1 MKRREFITLLGAV
14 AVCWPLGAQPPR
26 ADKVQAATAS
36 LPKIEIVRVKRLDPA
51 APMIQFR
58 LSDGVVDLMH
68 GFGLAAFEGIGGAWK
83 TPPAS
88 DTFNMRY
95 GQW

>member
-1 MKRREFITLLGAV
+1 MMRRGVITLLGAV
-14 AVCWPLGAQPPR
+14 AVSWPLAAQPQEAAR
-26 ADKVQAATAS
+26 MQAATAS
-36 LPKIEIVRVKRLDPA
+36 LPKIEIVRVKRLDLA
-51 APMIQFR
+51 APKYQFR
-58 LSDGVVDLMH
+58 LSDGVVDLMK
-68 GFGLAAFEGIGGAWK
+68 GFSLAASEGIGGAWK